1 MQRLFLKGR
10 KDFSSLPTFIK
21 LITPLYRDRI
31 EKNLI
36 KSNTQKPANIY
47 LRHLNIENYG
57 APEGTW
63 AKKNKIKE
71 VGEKRDHLSQD
82 RKLTMSGSRDN

>member
-1 MQRLFLKGR
+1 MKWTGGVEQLSLKGR
-10 KDFSSLPTFIK
+10 KDFSSFPTFIK
-21 LITPLYRDRI
+21 LITPLYRDCI

-57 APEGTW
+57 APEGTRG
-63 AKKNKIKE
+63 KNFFLKE
-71 VGEKRDHLSQD
+71 VG
-82 RKLTMSGSRDN
+82 

>member
-1 MQRLFLKGR
+1 MNWGGGVQQLFLKGR

-21 LITPLYRDRI
+21 LITPLYRDCI

-47 LRHLNIENYG
+47 LCHLNIENYG
-57 APEGTW
+57 ALEGTW
-63 AKKNKIKE
+63 GKKKII
-71 VGEKRDHLSQD
+71 KRGGGKKRPLI
-82 RKLTMSGSRDN
+82 TGS